1 MTTYQNIIDRLSS
14 ICDRHKFINSYRV
27 GDIYE
32 VDFDSEDKSPIYP
45 YVHIIPQPS
54 TLSRNELL
62 LSFSLLSMD
71 LVDENEK
78 IETEVLSDTL
88 QILQDIIGEFLVG
101 DEYPTFE
108 ISLPLALTP
117 FTERFSNSV
126 SGWNADIQI
135 SIVQPLDSCITPLG

>member
-1 MTTYQNIIDRLSS
+1 V
-14 ICDRHKFINSYRV
+14 NSYRV
-27 GDIYE
+27 GDIYD
-32 VDFDSEDKSPIYP
+32 VNFDDENKSPIYP
-45 YVHIIPQPS
+45 YIHIIPQPS

-71 LVDENEK
+71 LVDEDEK

-101 DEYPTFE
+101 EDYPQFE

-117 FTERFSNSV
+117 FTERFSNSL
-126 SGWNADIQI
+126 SGWNAEIQI
-135 SIVQPLDSCITPLG
+135 SIIQPLDACITPIEN